1 MRINNNLKKALSLS
15 LISLSVFTLSC
26 NRKSELLA
34 TPTEAKVESAS
45 VNTSEGEYLVKR
57 RGLSHLEGDAAFQKK
72 YGATIVKTIK
82 PLLIDVITVEDK
94 SIISDMSK
102 DSSIEYVEPN
112 YIRTMKIKPEEATT
126 ASASTSS
133 VQKAG
138 IMKANT
144 IYKGK
149 SFISI
154 AVVST
159 GVDLKHPDLKNK
171 LVTGYSAFSESDSAQ
186 DINGAGTHQAG
197 LIVAS
202 NATAGVYGI
211 APSCKV
217 MPIKAMNQEGEAK
230 DSNLID
236 GITWA
241 IDHGASVVT
250 FTADGIKSSKAF
262 DDLIKYAYT
271 KKVPLVVGSGDI
283 ESNEK
288 SYPAASKGVI
298 AVSALGSNGA
308 RSASNTGE
316 WVSVSAPGVGIMS
329 TSLTSNSKIPSNY
342 AALSGSSVAA
352 AYVAGQM
359 ALIKSK
365 YPTLDMLGL
374 RNHLELTSDD
384 LGAPGPDD
392 ETGFGK
398 INVVK
403 SLSVEPPK
411 KK

>member
-1 MRINNNLKKALSLS
+1 MMNKNLKKALSLS
-15 LISLSVFTLSC
+15 VISLSVFTYSC
-26 NRKSELLA
+26 NRKSDLLA
-34 TPTEAKVESAS
+34 NPPEAKIEKAS
-45 VNTSEGEYLVKR
+45 VETTDKEFLVKR
-57 RGLSHLEGDAAFQKK
+57 RGLSHLQGDAAFESK
-72 YGATIVKTIK
+72 YGAKIVKTIK

-94 SIISDMSK
+94 ANIDEMSK

-112 YIRTMKIKPEEATT
+112 YIRTMKIKTSDT
-126 ASASTSS
+126 STSGVSSSS
-133 VQKAG
+133 VQTAS
-138 IMKANT
+138 IMKANS

-149 SFISI
+149 SFTSI

-159 GVDLKHPDLKNK
+159 GVDLNHPDLKNK
-171 LVTGYSAFSESDSAQ
+171 LVTGYSTFNENDSAQ

-202 NATAGVYGI
+202 NASAGVYGV

-217 MPIKAMNQEGEAK
+217 MPIKAMNEDGQAK

-236 GITWA
+236 GIVWA

-250 FTADGIKSSKAF
+250 FTADGVKPSKAF
-262 DDLIKYAYT
+262 DDAIKYAYT
-271 KKVPLVVGSGDI
+271 KKVPLIVGSGDF
-283 ESNEK
+283 ENNEK
-288 SYPAASKGVI
+288 SYPAASNGVI
-298 AVSALGSNGA
+298 AVSALGDGA
-308 RSASNTGE
+308 KATSNTGD
-316 WVSVSAPGVGIMS
+316 WVSVSAPGVAIMS
-329 TSLTSNSKIPSNY
+329 TSSTKNSKIPSNY

-359 ALIKSK
+359 ALIKTK

-374 RNHLELTSDD
+374 RKHLELTTDD
-384 LGAPGPDD
+384 LGQPGPDN

>member
-1 MRINNNLKKALSLS
+1 MKLSKNLKASLS
-15 LISLSVFTLSC
+15 LCVLSLNVFTYSC
-26 NRKSELLA
+26 DRKSDLLA
-34 TPTEAKVESAS
+34 NPGEAKIESTS
-45 VNTSEGEYLVKR
+45 VSTSGNEYLVKR
-57 RGLSHLEGDAAFQKK
+57 RGLSYLEGDPAFQKK
-72 YGATIVKTIK
+72 YGATIIKKIK
-82 PLLIDVITVEDK
+82 PLLIDVITVEDTA
-94 SIISDMSK
+94 SIDEMSK

-112 YIRTMKIKPEEATT
+112 YVRAMKIDAQEASSV
-126 ASASTSS
+126 SASSA
-133 VQKAG
+133 QKAG

-149 SFISI
+149 SFTSV

-159 GVDLKHPDLKNK
+159 GVDLSHPDLKGK
-171 LVTGYSAFSESDSAQ
+171 LVTGYSAFSDSDSAQ

-202 NATAGVYGI
+202 NPTVGIYGI

-217 MPIKAMNQEGEAK
+217 MPIKAMDQDGKSK

-250 FTADGIKSSKAF
+250 FTADGIKPSKAF

-271 KKVPLVVGSGDI
+271 KKVPLIVGGGDI
-283 ESNEK
+283 EAGAK

-298 AVSALGSNGA
+298 AVSALSGNSSKA
-308 RSASNTGE
+308 ASLTGE
-316 WVSVSAPGVGIMS
+316 WVSVSAPGVSIMS
-329 TSLTSNSKIPSNY
+329 TSLTKNSKIPANY
-342 AALSGSSVAA
+342 ASLSGSSVAA

-365 YPTLDMLGL
+365 FPTLDMLGL

-384 LGAPGPDD
+384 LGNPGPDD

-398 INVVK
+398 TNVVK

-411 KK
+411 K

>member
-1 MRINNNLKKALSLS
+1 MSKNLKKALSLGVVS
-15 LISLSVFTLSC
+15 LNIFTYSC
-26 NRKSELLA
+26 DRKSELLA
-34 TPTEAKVESAS
+34 NPPQAKIEATS
-45 VNTSEGEYLVKR
+45 VSTSDNEYLVKR

-72 YGATIVKTIK
+72 YGATIIKTIK
-82 PLLIDVITVEDK
+82 PLLIDVISVEDK
-94 SIISDMSK
+94 ASIEEMSK

-112 YIRTMKIKPEEATT
+112 YVRTMKINAQEATT
-126 ASASTSS
+126 ATTVSTSS
-133 VQKAG
+133 AQKAG
-138 IMKANT
+138 IMKANSM
-144 IYKGK
+144 YKGK
-149 SFISI
+149 SFTSV

-159 GVDLKHPDLKNK
+159 GVDLAHPDLKGK
-171 LVTGYSAFSESDSAQ
+171 LVTGYSAFSESDSPQ
-186 DINGAGTHQAG
+186 DINGVGTHQAG

-202 NATAGVYGI
+202 NPTVGVYGI

-217 MPIKAMNQEGEAK
+217 MPIKAMDQDGNGK

-241 IDHGASVVT
+241 IEHGASVVT
-250 FTADGIKSSKAF
+250 FTADGIKPSKAF

-271 KKVPLVVGSGDI
+271 KKVPLIVGGGDI
-283 ESNEK
+283 EAGAK

-298 AVSALGSNGA
+298 AVSALSSNGTRA
-308 RSASNTGE
+308 ASTTGE
-316 WVSVSAPGVGIMS
+316 WVSVSAPGVSIMS
-329 TSLTSNSKIPSNY
+329 TSLTRNSKIPANY
-342 AALSGSSVAA
+342 AALSGSGVAA

-365 YPTLDMLGL
+365 FPTLDMLGL

-384 LGAPGPDD
+384 LGKPGPDD

-403 SLSVEPPK
+403 SLSIEPPK
-411 KK
+411 K

>member
-1 MRINNNLKKALSLS
+1 MKIKNSFKTALSFGIVSLS
-15 LISLSVFTLSC
+15 LLTTAC
-26 NRKSELLA
+26 DRKTEVLTTASE
-34 TPTEAKVESAS
+34 VSIES
-45 VNTSEGEYLVKR
+45 TSGGNSAPNEYIVKR
-57 RGLSHLEGDAAFQKK
+57 KGLSHLEGDGVFQSKF
-72 YGATIVKTIK
+72 GATITKSIK
-82 PLLIDVITVEDK
+82 PLLLDIVTIEDPENVAK
-94 SIISDMSK
+94 LK
-102 DSSIEYVEPN
+102 EDSAIEYVEPN
-112 YIRTMKIKPEEATT
+112 YIRTMKIQPTETATS
-126 ASASTSS
+126 SASVSS
-133 VQKAG
+133 VQQAG

-149 SFISI
+149 SFINV

-159 GVDLKHPDLKNK
+159 GVDLKHPDLQNK
-171 LVTGYSAFSESDSAQ
+171 LVTGYSAFSDSDSAQ

-197 LIVAS
+197 LIVAT

-217 MPIKAMNQEGEAK
+217 MPVKVMNQDGEAK

-236 GITWA
+236 GVTWA
-241 IDHGASVVT
+241 IEHGASVVT
-250 FTADGIKSSKAF
+250 FTAEGDKPSKAI

-271 KKVPLVVGSGDI
+271 KKVPLIVGSGDKGGN
-283 ESNEK
+283 SL

-298 AVSALGSNGA
+298 AVGALSGSKA
-308 RSASNTGE
+308 ASSTGE
-316 WVSVSAPGVGIMS
+316 WVSVSAPGVSIMS
-329 TSLTSNSKIPSNY
+329 TSLTRNSKIPANY

-352 AYVAGQM
+352 AYVAGEM

-384 LGAPGPDD
+384 LGQPGPDN

-403 SLSVEPPK
+403 SLSTEPPK